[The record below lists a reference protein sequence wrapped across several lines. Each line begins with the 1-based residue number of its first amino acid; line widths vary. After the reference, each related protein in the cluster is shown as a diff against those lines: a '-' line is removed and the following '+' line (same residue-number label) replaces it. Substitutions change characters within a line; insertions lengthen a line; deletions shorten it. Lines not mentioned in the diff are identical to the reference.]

1 MGAFASSEGWRM
13 PAARQHNDHMKNFMR
28 YLIGAGIAALFVA
41 PDALA
46 QASTSGEAPP
56 QVETV
61 GTGERRVAPDRASVM
76 LVVES
81 RAEGAN
87 AAAAANARA
96 VQAVRDTLARTGL
109 DSAIT
114 TAGYHVGVH
123 YEPIERAA
131 PRRAGYVAR
140 TVLRVR
146 PPRIDQVGR
155 VIDVGLAKGA
165 TGVEGVFF
173 ESSKVEEAR
182 REAMTDAAAAARRDA
197 ESLASALGGS
207 LGRLISVSTAG
218 ATDPRRLNVAMA
230 YGEASMARATQIT
243 PNEIVVRAAVE
254 TRWQFIPR

>member
-1 MGAFASSEGWRM
+1 MEHDPGIGDMKNLMRYQTLAAVAALSLAPNAFAQ
-13 PAARQHNDHMKNFMR
+13 AAT
-28 YLIGAGIAALFVA
+28 
-41 PDALA
+41 
-46 QASTSGEAPP
+46 STEPLP
-56 QVETV
+56 VVETV

-76 LVVES
+76 LVIES

-109 DSAIT
+109 DSAVT

-123 YEPIERAA
+123 YEPVDRAA

-155 VIDVGLAKGA
+155 VIDVGLARGA
-165 TGVEGVFF
+165 TGVEGVLF
-173 ESSKVEEAR
+173 ESSRVEEAR

-197 ESLASALGGS
+197 ESLARALGGS
-207 LGRLISVSTAG
+207 LGRLISVSTVG
-218 ATDPRRLNVAMA
+218 SMDPRRLNMQMA
-230 YGEASMARATQIT
+230 YGAASAMRTTQIT
-243 PNEIVVRAAVE
+243 PNEIVVHAAVE
-254 TRWQFIPR
+254 TRWQFTPR